1 MSAFIGNLD
10 TRLIKDDKDGLVQL
24 LAPFSFQSDRL
35 KRTFTAPV
43 GFQTDYCSVPRV
55 PLAYDMLGNRA
66 RMSGTIHDW
75 LYSSHETTREE
86 ADQVLHEMLL
96 IDGVS
101 ECEAGQFYLAVRMFG
116 ASHWGPDPV
125 PAKAA

>member
-10 TRLIKDDKDGLVQL
+10 TRIIKDDKAGLFQL

-35 KRTFTAPV
+35 GRTFTAPA
-43 GFQTDYCSVPRV
+43 GFQTDFCSVPRV

-66 RMSGTIHDW
+66 RMSGAIHDW
-75 LYSSHETTREE
+75 LYSSHVTTREE

-96 IDGVS
+96 LDGVS

-125 PAKAA
+125 KAA